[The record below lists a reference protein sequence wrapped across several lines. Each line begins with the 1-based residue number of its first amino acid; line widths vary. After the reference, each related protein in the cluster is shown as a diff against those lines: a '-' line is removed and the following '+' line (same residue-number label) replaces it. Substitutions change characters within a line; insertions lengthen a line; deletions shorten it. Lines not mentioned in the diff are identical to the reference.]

1 MTGEWIRFFITAVL
15 MLVGMLAFTAGVVG
29 ANRFGFALNRMHAAG
44 IGDTGGLFFVI
55 LALLVAAGVHTDTLK
70 LAGIVFFMWFTS
82 PVSSHFLS
90 QIEYYTNPGLY
101 RFLHRDKMQTGSGA
115 QEKNRT

>member
-1 MTGEWIRFFITAVL
+1 MTGGWIGFWITAVL
-15 MLVGMLAFTAGVVG
+15 MLAGMLAFTAGVIG

-44 IGDTGGLFFVI
+44 IGDTAGLFLVF
-55 LALLVAAGVHTDTLK
+55 LAVWVAEGIHMDTVK
-70 LAGIVFFMWFTS
+70 LGLIVFFMWFTS

-101 RFLHRDKMQTGSGA
+101 QFLHR
-115 QEKNRT
+115 EKQQKGDA